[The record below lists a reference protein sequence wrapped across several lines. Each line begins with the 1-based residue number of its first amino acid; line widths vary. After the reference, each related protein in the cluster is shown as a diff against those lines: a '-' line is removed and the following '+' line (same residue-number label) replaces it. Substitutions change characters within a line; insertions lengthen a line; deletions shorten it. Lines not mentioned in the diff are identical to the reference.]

1 MKRLIALLLCLTLF
15 LSGCSSP
22 PQNEAEKELTIYASF
37 YPVYALAAAI
47 VSDIPGM
54 RLHQLV
60 QPQDGCLRNYTLS
73 DWDLYTASN
82 ADALILAGSGLESFA
97 DTVSSLGEN
106 GSAVARVLG
115 SLVLRTEEWGSE
127 HFSGV
132 NPWLFLSVEGAR
144 QISEA
149 IAANMLELDPAC
161 ENLYLANLHAADERL
176 SALKTEMADILAGAN
191 LTAPVAVLHEGL
203 FYLADEWS
211 LNVVT
216 AIERESGDTLSEEA
230 LETLSQSGARVVL
243 IEKQAPEALVKR
255 LEADGYRA
263 ALIDTLSTGNETM
276 GADGYYAAMK
286 NNARALKTALADA
299 D

>member
-1 MKRLIALLLCLTLF
+1 M
-15 LSGCSSP
+15 
-22 PQNEAEKELTIYASF
+22 
-37 YPVYALAAAI
+37 
-47 VSDIPGM
+47 
-54 RLHQLV
+54 
-60 QPQDGCLRNYTLS
+60 
-73 DWDLYTASN
+73 
-82 ADALILAGSGLESFA
+82 
-97 DTVSSLGEN
+97 
-106 GSAVARVLG
+106 
-115 SLVLRTEEWGSE
+115 
-127 HFSGV
+127 

-216 AIERESGDTLSEEA
+216 AIERESGDTLSAEA